1 MSAQHSTDS
10 RFSMPNG
17 ALMPQEEMLEV
28 GKKQK
33 KLVIGLPH
41 EDQKLECRI
50 SLTPEAV
57 EILVGNG
64 HEVLIENNA
73 GKAANYANTEYSE
86 MGARIVDK
94 KSEIFEADIVLK
106 ISPPTPD
113 ELDLFKGQQIL
124 ISTLHLPSRSKE
136 FIERLIYKRITAV
149 AFEKIKDE
157 NNVYPVTRS
166 MSAIAGNTSVLIAA
180 EYLSNQRGG
189 KGVMLGGISGITP
202 TEVVILGA
210 GTAAEN
216 AVRAAMGLGASVK
229 VFDQSVHR
237 LTRLQNNL
245 GIRLHTSVFH
255 PRVLKKSLMSADVL
269 IGAVHM
275 VDKGPRYY
283 VTEDMVK
290 VMKKGSVI
298 VDMSIDQ
305 GGCVETSV
313 CKTQVDPVYTKYGV
327 VHYCIP
333 NIPSRV
339 ARTASIAISNVFLPL
354 LIDMGAAGG
363 LTKKLKDDPG
373 LRHGVYM
380 YNGIL
385 TNESI
390 GKLFD
395 LPSKD
400 INLFMAA
407 F

>member
-1 MSAQHSTDS
+1 MRVVQPQDS
-10 RFSMPNG
+10 KFSMSNG

-28 GKKQK
+28 TKKQK
-33 KLVIGLPH
+33 KLVIGIPH
-41 EDQKLECRI
+41 EDHKLECRI
-50 SLTPEAV
+50 PLTPEAV

-73 GKAANYANTEYSE
+73 GKAANYTNTEYSE
-86 MGARIVDK
+86 KGAQIVDK
-94 KSEIFEADIVLK
+94 KNVILQADIILK
-106 ISPPTPD
+106 ISAPILE
-113 ELDLFKGQQIL
+113 ELEIYKDQQIL
-124 ISTLHLPSRSKE
+124 ISTLHIPSQSKE
-136 FIERLIYKRITAV
+136 FFDKLITKKITAI
-149 AFEKIKDE
+149 AFDKIKDE
-157 NNVYPVTRS
+157 NNNYPVTRS
-166 MSAIAGNTSVLIAA
+166 MSAIAGNTAVLIAA
-180 EYLSNQRGG
+180 EYLGNQRGG

-202 TEVVILGA
+202 TEVIILGA
-210 GTAAEN
+210 GTAAEH
-216 AVRAAMGLGASVK
+216 AVRAAMGLGATVK

-237 LTRLQNNL
+237 LTCLQNNL

-275 VDKGPRYY
+275 VEKRPRFF

-298 VDMSIDQ
+298 IDMSIDQ

-313 CKTQVDPVYTKYGV
+313 CRTQMDPVYTRHGV

-339 ARTASIAISNVFLPL
+339 SRTASIAISNVFLQI
-354 LIDMGAAGG
+354 LIDMAAAGG
-363 LTKKLKDDPG
+363 LTKKLKEDAG

-385 TNESI
+385 TDEYI
-390 GKLFD
+390 GQKFG
-395 LPSKD
+395 LPSRD
-400 INLFMAA
+400 INLFIAA

>member
-1 MSAQHSTDS
+1 MSAANSPDS
-10 RFSMPNG
+10 RFSIPKG
-17 ALMPQEEMLEV
+17 ALIPQEEMLEV

-33 KLVIGLPH
+33 KLIIGLPH

-50 SLTPEAV
+50 ALTPEAV

-64 HEVLIENNA
+64 HDVLIENNA
-73 GKAANYANTEYSE
+73 GKASNYANTEYSE
-86 MGARIVDK
+86 KGAQIIDK
-94 KSEIFEADIVLK
+94 KADIFQSDIILK
-106 ISPPTPD
+106 VSPPTLE

-124 ISTLHLPSRSKE
+124 FSNLHLPSQSKE
-136 FIERLIYKRITAV
+136 FIEKLISKKITAI
-149 AFEKIKDE
+149 AFEKIKDA
-157 NNVYPVTRS
+157 NNIYPVTRS

-202 TEVVILGA
+202 TEVIILGA
-210 GTAAEN
+210 GTAAEY

-229 VFDQSVHR
+229 VFDQSVNR
-237 LTRLQNNL
+237 LTHLQNNL

-255 PRVLKKSLMSADVL
+255 PRVLKKSLISADVL
-269 IGAVHM
+269 IGAIHM
-275 VDKGPRYY
+275 VEKGPRYY

-290 VMKKGSVI
+290 AMKKGSVI

-313 CKTQVDPVYTKYGV
+313 CRTQVDPVYTKHGV
-327 VHYCIP
+327 VHYCVP

-354 LIDMGAAGG
+354 LLEMGAAGG
-363 LTKKLKDDPG
+363 LTKKLKEDGG
-373 LRHGVYM
+373 LRHGVYV
-380 YNGIL
+380 YNGTL
-385 TNESI
+385 TNEYI
-390 GKLFD
+390 GQIFG
-395 LPSKD
+395 LPSRD